1 MYTRPDILALKPA
14 PIVAS
19 YLGYPGTVGA
29 EYTDYTIADRVR
41 DGMVHVYKPSG
52 LQMNQARLPKKA

>member
-1 MYTRPDILALKPA
+1 MFFFVLISRPGVMAMKPA

-29 EYTDYTIADRVR
+29 EHTDYTIADRVR
-41 DGMVHVYKPSG
+41 DRTVQVDKP
-52 LQMNQARLPKKA
+52 RLVCK